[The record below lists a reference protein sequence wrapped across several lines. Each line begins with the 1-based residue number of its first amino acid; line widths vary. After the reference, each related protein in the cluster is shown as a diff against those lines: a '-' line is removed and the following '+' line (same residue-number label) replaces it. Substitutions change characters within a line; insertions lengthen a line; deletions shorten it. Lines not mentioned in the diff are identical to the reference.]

1 MTMDK
6 TILRVQGLKTHF
18 FTSYGTV
25 KAVDGVDFHLERGET
40 LGLVGESGCGKSV
53 TSLSIMRLVPDP
65 PGKIIA
71 GKILFNGIN
80 LLDLTDEEMRRIR
93 GAKIAMSFQDPMTYL
108 NPVKKVGEQVAEA
121 ILLHQDII
129 KGEAMEKTMNI
140 MELVGIPSPRER
152 YNDYP
157 HQFSGGM
164 RQRIMIAMALSCNPD
179 ILIADEPTTNLDVL
193 VQDQILELIKEL
205 QRNLNTSIIMIT
217 HDLGVVSEVSDRVAV
232 MYAGK
237 VVEIADVI
245 DLFKEPL
252 HPYTEGLLNSIP
264 IIGAEKKRLSSIG
277 GVVPNLIDPMP
288 GCVFEPRCPKAME
301 LCKTRPIMKE
311 INGRIVAC
319 HLYR

>member
-1 MTMDK
+1 MTLDK
-6 TILRVQGLKTHF
+6 TKLTVKGLKTHF

-25 KAVDGVDFHLERGET
+25 KAVDGIDFHLERGET

-71 GKILFNGIN
+71 GKILFNETN
-80 LLDLTDEEMRRIR
+80 LLDLTEKEMRKIR

-108 NPVKKVGEQVAEA
+108 NPVKKVGDQVAEA
-121 ILLHQDII
+121 ILLHQDIS
-129 KGEAMEKTMNI
+129 KEDAKEKTVSI
-140 MELVGIPSPRER
+140 MELVGIPSAGER

-164 RQRIMIAMALSCNPD
+164 RQRIMIAIALSCNPD

-193 VQDQILELIKEL
+193 VQAQILELIKEL
-205 QRNLNTSIIMIT
+205 QRNLDTSIIMIT
-217 HDLGVVSEVSDRVAV
+217 HDLGVVAEVSDRVAV

-237 VVEIADVI
+237 IIEIADVM

-252 HPYTEGLLNSIP
+252 HPYTQGLLDSIP
-264 IIGAEKKRLSSIG
+264 IIGAERKRLSSIG

-288 GCVFEPRCPKAME
+288 GCVFEPRCPKAMDS
-301 LCKTRPIMKE
+301 CKLRPNMKN

-319 HLYR
+319 HLYE

>member
-1 MTMDK
+1 MDK

-71 GKILFNGIN
+71 GKILFNGTN

-129 KGEAMEKTMNI
+129 KEDAKEKTMNI
-140 MELVGIPSPRER
+140 MELVGIPSAIER

-205 QRNLNTSIIMIT
+205 QHNLNTSIIMIT

-237 VVEIADVI
+237 VVEIADVM

-252 HPYTEGLLNSIP
+252 HPYTQGLLNSIP

-288 GCVFEPRCPKAME
+288 GCVFEPRCSKAME
-301 LCKTRPIMKE
+301 SCKTRPMMKK

>member
-1 MTMDK
+1 MDK
-6 TILRVQGLKTHF
+6 TILKVQELKTHF

-53 TSLSIMRLVPDP
+53 TSLSIMRLIPDP

-71 GKILFNGIN
+71 GKILFDDTN
-80 LLDLTDEEMRRIR
+80 LLDLTDEEMRKIR

-129 KGEAMEKTMNI
+129 KEDAKEKTVNI
-140 MELVGIPSPRER
+140 MELVGIPSAGSR

-164 RQRIMIAMALSCNPD
+164 RQRIMIAIALSCNPD

-217 HDLGVVSEVSDRVAV
+217 HDLGVVAEVSDRVAV

-237 VVEIADVI
+237 VVEIADVM

-252 HPYTEGLLNSIP
+252 HPYTQGLLNSIP

-277 GVVPNLIDPMP
+277 GVVPNLIDPIP

-301 LCKTRPIMKE
+301 SCKTRPIMKE

-319 HLYR
+319 HLYE

>member
-1 MTMDK
+1 MDK

-53 TSLSIMRLVPDP
+53 TSLSIMRLVPNP

-71 GKILFNGIN
+71 GKILFDGTN
-80 LLDLTDEEMRRIR
+80 LLDLTDEEMREIR

-121 ILLHQDII
+121 ILLHQDIM
-129 KGEAMEKTMNI
+129 KEDAKEKTVNI
-140 MELVGIPSPRER
+140 MELVGIPSARER

-205 QRNLNTSIIMIT
+205 QRSLNTSIIMIT
-217 HDLGVVSEVSDRVAV
+217 HDLGVVAEVSDRVAV

-252 HPYTEGLLNSIP
+252 HPYTQGLLNSIP

-288 GCVFEPRCPKAME
+288 GCVFESRCPKAME
-301 LCKTRPIMKE
+301 SCKARPIMKE

-319 HLYR
+319 HLYG

>member
-71 GKILFNGIN
+71 GKILFNGTN

-129 KGEAMEKTMNI
+129 KEDAKEKTMNI
-140 MELVGIPSPRER
+140 MELVGIPSAIER

-205 QRNLNTSIIMIT
+205 QHNLNTSIIMIT

-237 VVEIADVI
+237 VVEIADVM

-252 HPYTEGLLNSIP
+252 HPYTQGLLNSIP

-288 GCVFEPRCPKAME
+288 GCVFEPRCSKAME
-301 LCKTRPIMKE
+301 SCKTRPMMKK

>member
-1 MTMDK
+1 MDK
-6 TILRVQGLKTHF
+6 TILKVQGLKTHF

-121 ILLHQDII
+121 IHLHQDII
-129 KGEAMEKTMNI
+129 KGDAMEKTMNI
-140 MELVGIPSPRER
+140 MELVGIPSARER

>member
-1 MTMDK
+1 MTLDK
-6 TILRVQGLKTHF
+6 TKLTVKGLKTHF

-25 KAVDGVDFHLERGET
+25 KAVDGIDFHIERGET

-71 GKILFNGIN
+71 GKILFNETN
-80 LLDLTDEEMRRIR
+80 LLDLTEEEMRKIR

-108 NPVKKVGEQVAEA
+108 NPVKKVGDQVAEA
-121 ILLHQDII
+121 ILLHQDIS
-129 KGEAMEKTMNI
+129 KEDAKEKTVSI
-140 MELVGIPSPRER
+140 MELVGIPSAVER

-164 RQRIMIAMALSCNPD
+164 RQRIMIAIALSCNPD

-193 VQDQILELIKEL
+193 VQNQILELIKEL
-205 QRNLNTSIIMIT
+205 QRNLDTSILMIT
-217 HDLGVVSEVSDRVAV
+217 HDLGVVAEVSDRVAV

-237 VVEIADVI
+237 IIEIADVM

-252 HPYTEGLLNSIP
+252 HPYTQGLLDSIP
-264 IIGAEKKRLSSIG
+264 IIGAERKRLSSIG

-288 GCVFEPRCPKAME
+288 GCVFELRCPKSMDS
-301 LCKTRPIMKE
+301 CKVRPNMKK
-311 INGRIVAC
+311 INGRSVAC
-319 HLYR
+319 HLYE

>member
-25 KAVDGVDFHLERGET
+25 KAVDGVDFHIKRGET
-40 LGLVGESGCGKSV
+40 LGLVGESGCGLSV
-53 TSLSIMRLVPDP
+53 TSLSFLRLVPVP
-65 PGKIIA
+65 PGKIIS
-71 GKILFNGIN
+71 GKILFDGTN
-80 LLDLTDEEMRRIR
+80 LLDLTDEEMRKIR

-121 ILLHQDII
+121 ILLHQDTI
-129 KGEAMEKTMNI
+129 KDDAKEKTVNI
-140 MELVGIPSPRER
+140 MELVGIPSARER

-164 RQRIMIAMALSCNPD
+164 RQRIMIAIALSCNPD

-205 QRNLNTSIIMIT
+205 QRELNTSIIMIT
-217 HDLGVVSEVSDRVAV
+217 HDLGVVAEVSDRVAV

-237 VVEIADVI
+237 IVEIAKVM
-245 DLFKEPL
+245 DLFNEPL
-252 HPYTEGLLNSIP
+252 HPYTQGLLNSIP

-288 GCVFEPRCPKAME
+288 GCVFEPRCPKAMKS
-301 LCKTRPIMKE
+301 CKTRPIIKD

-319 HLYR
+319 HLYG